1 MRKRSETK
9 PKRGFPLAP
18 PPPRLEGL
26 SGAGLEGEGERL
38 GGQLQRSL
46 RRGPVRVTS
55 QQRLGDRRAFATPR
69 LDLAS
74 R

>member
-26 SGAGLEGEGERL
+26 SGAGLEGEGGRL

-46 RRGPVRVTS
+46 RRGPVRYLSTK
-55 QQRLGDRRAFATPR
+55 AWTPKGIR
-69 LDLAS
+69 HPQA
-74 R
+74 